1 MLRIGLTGGIGS
13 GKSTVTAL
21 FAARGV
27 PIIDTDRIAH
37 ELTTPGS
44 EAVRLIEE
52 TFGAEVVTRDGALD
66 RARLRQLVFTDTGKR
81 EQLEALLHPL
91 IHSQTIDRI
100 AQAQGPYCIVVVP
113 LLLEKGWQSLV
124 DRILVVDAP
133 PELQLSRTHQR
144 DGRPPEEVRAIIA
157 AQISR
162 EKRLAA
168 ADDVVVNDAD
178 MATLTAQVEQLHC
191 QYLQL
196 AATSEP
202 TPHAN

>member
-13 GKSTVTAL
+13 GKSTVTEL
-21 FAARGV
+21 FAALGV

-37 ELTTPGS
+37 ELTAPGT
-44 EAVRLIEE
+44 EATRRIADI
-52 TFGAEVVTRDGALD
+52 FGPEVITTGDALD
-66 RARLRQLVFTDTGKR
+66 RSRLRRIVFVDPAKR
-81 EQLEALLHPL
+81 KQLEALLHPL
-91 IHSQTIDRI
+91 IHSRTLELI
-100 AQAQGPYCIVVVP
+100 AQAHGPYCIVVVP
-113 LLLEKGWQSLV
+113 LLLESGWQSLV

-133 PELQLSRTHQR
+133 PELQFSRTQQR
-144 DGRPPEEVRAIIA
+144 DGRPAAEVRAIIA

-178 MATLTAQVEQLHC
+178 MATLTAQVEQLHR

-196 AATSEP
+196 AAS
-202 TPHAN
+202 A